1 MDDRTTKYAKEVVS
15 GNYIVGEDVMLAC
28 KRHLNDLKRSQRK
41 DFPYYFN
48 VELAETHINFFNLC
62 NHSKGEWAGKPII
75 LEPWQCFCN
84 GSVFGWQHK
93 GTGLR
98 RFKKAYEQV
107 ARKNGKSTKAAGT
120 GLDAMS
126 LDGEQGAEV
135 YSAATKRD
143 QARIIFDEARRMVKA
158 SPSLR
163 RYIDVLTNN
172 LNMPSTNSKFEALS
186 ADAVTLDGLNIH
198 FALIDELH
206 AHKTRDVFD
215 VLDTATGART
225 QPVIWMVTTAGNNRN
240 GICYEVYEYAR
251 KVLRGV
257 KDDETFFAYIAQPDE
272 GDDPFDERTWYKAN
286 PNLGVSVNIDD
297 LRTKANTAKDIPSA
311 YNNFL
316 CKHLNIWVSAETRF
330 VDLKKW
336 DECDLELPD
345 LTGRPCT
352 IGVDLASTEDTASV
366 NAEFALP
373 DGYYAIINHSFIP
386 EETMLEK
393 ERKDGLPY
401 STWVRQGCMT
411 ATPGEVIDYD
421 WIQSYVLELHK
432 KYKVKEVCYDPWNAT
447 QFANNLSNE
456 GLTCVEVRQGYA
468 TMSEPIKDMKKLIIQ
483 GKIIHGGNPVL
494 RAAINNAIETTDPAG
509 NVKIDK
515 SKAKNK
521 VDSLVAFATSHVR
534 AMLNISTDINAKII
548 SDDWGL

>member
-1 MDDRTTKYAKEVVS
+1 MQDRTTQYAKEVVA
-15 GNYIVGEDVMLAC
+15 GNFIVGEDVMLAC
-28 KRHLNDLKRSQRK
+28 KRHLNDLKKSQK
-41 DFPYYFN
+41 ASFPYYFN

-62 NHSKGEWAGKPII
+62 NHSKGEWAGTPIK
-75 LEPWQCFCN
+75 LELWQCFCN

-93 GTGLR
+93 VTGLR

-126 LDGEQGAEV
+126 LDGEAGAEV

-143 QARIIFDEARRMVKA
+143 QARIIFDEAKRMVKA

-172 LNMPSTNSKFEALS
+172 INMPSTNSKFEALS

-225 QPVIWMVTTAGNNRN
+225 QPVIWIVTTAGNNRN

-251 KVLRGV
+251 KVLRGIEH
-257 KDDETFFAYIAQPDE
+257 DDTFFCYIAQPDE

-286 PNLGVSVNIDD
+286 PNLNVSVKIDD
-297 LRTKANTAKDIPSA
+297 LRAKANTAKGIPSA
-311 YNNFL
+311 FNNFL
-316 CKHLNIWVSAETRF
+316 CKHLNIWVNAQTRF
-330 VDLKKW
+330 IDLKKW
-336 DECDLELPD
+336 DACDKPFPELEGLPCY
-345 LTGRPCT
+345 L
-352 IGVDLASTEDTASV
+352 GVDLASTEDTASV
-366 NAEFALP
+366 NAEFRLP
-373 DGYYAIINHSFIP
+373 DGYYAIVNHSFIP

-401 STWVRQGCMT
+401 STWVRQGYMT
-411 ATPGEVIDYD
+411 ATPGEVIDYE
-421 WIQSYVLELHK
+421 WIESYILQLCQKFKVLEM
-432 KYKVKEVCYDPWNAT
+432 CYDPWNAT
-447 QFANNLSNE
+447 QFANNISNE
-456 GLTCVEVRQGYA
+456 GVTCVEVRQGYA
-468 TMSEPIKDMKKLIIQ
+468 TMSEPIKDLKKLIIQ

-515 SKAKNK
+515 SKTKNK

-534 AMLNISTDINAKII
+534 AMLNISTDINAKIM